1 MSKITL
7 ENVRVGKDGVALKV
21 SKAGKEYAE
30 FTVMWSS
37 SRKDQAGQREYG
49 PTKYVKVRVFGYSA
63 GDIAANIGPGQFV
76 NVTGNID
83 HFEWQSNNGP
93 KDDWSLFAESVTL
106 PVPRAQQQGGFQ
118 GQQQGNRGGFGGQQA
133 PDNDPWNSAPPA
145 GNGGFGQHPA
155 QVPAGD
161 DFDEPP
167 F

>member
-1 MSKITL
+1 LSKITL
-7 ENVRVGKDGVALKV
+7 DNVKVGKDGVALKV

-63 GDIAANIGPGQFV
+63 GDIAANIQPGQFV

-83 HFEWQSNNGP
+83 HFEWQSNNGT
-93 KDDWSLFAESVTL
+93 KDDWAMFAESVTL
-106 PVPRAQQQGGFQ
+106 PVPRAQQGSQQPQQGFAQQAPRGGFSQQAPVNNDPWQSAPQGGFS
-118 GQQQGNRGGFGGQQA
+118 GANE
-133 PDNDPWNSAPPA
+133 
-145 GNGGFGQHPA
+145 
-155 QVPAGD
+155 
-161 DFDEPP
+161 EPP